1 EERARHVR
9 DRADAGVAIAELLG
23 VGLEIRQELFQILS
37 RHVLLRYD
45 RLWREV
51 ADADL
56 LEARG
61 RIVLEGRVERGRG
74 RLRAHVA
81 DADGVAVRGRLRDA
95 GHAGGAAG
103 AADVLHHQLLP

>member
-1 EERARHVR
+1 LGNDVEGLVDDVVDLAADQVVESRPRAAVGDQRGLETELRVEERARHVR

-61 RIVLEGRVERGRG
+61 RIV
-74 RLRAHVA
+74 
-81 DADGVAVRGRLRDA
+81 
-95 GHAGGAAG
+95 
-103 AADVLHHQLLP
+103 